1 MSRHHPLAVFL
12 LLCLVGCSSPGAFLD
27 TNDGPLFTPHALSA
41 DDHAVVYLYRPQSD
55 WADQELEAP
64 GLFLN
69 KKLVGSLPSN
79 SYLVLD
85 LEVASYPLEMRRP
98 LFGSFWTA
106 LADGM
111 LDFNRI
117 AGFNLDV
124 GAGGTY
130 YLRYDELN
138 PPPLAEGTATLG
150 DGPLQ
155 LVPASLA
162 EKEIS
167 ATHEFQ
173 PPLRVAADGQRVEE
187 PGFWGALGL

>member
-1 MSRHHPLAVFL
+1 MF
-12 LLCLVGCSSPGAFLD
+12 
-27 TNDGPLFTPHALSA
+27 
-41 DDHAVVYLYRPQSD
+41 
-55 WADQELEAP
+55 
-64 GLFLN
+64 
-69 KKLVGSLPSN
+69 
-79 SYLVLD
+79 
-85 LEVASYPLEMRRP
+85 
-98 LFGSFWTA
+98 
-106 LADGM
+106 
-111 LDFNRI
+111 DFNRI

-138 PPPLAEGTATLG
+138 PPPLAEGTPTLG

-162 EKEIS
+162 EKEIG

-173 PPLRVAADGQRVEE
+173 PPQRFAADGEREEE

>member
-1 MSRHHPLAVFL
+1 
-12 LLCLVGCSSPGAFLD
+12 LLCLAGCSSPGAFLD
-27 TNDGPLFTPHALSA
+27 TNDGPLFTPHPLS
-41 DDHAVVYLYRPQSD
+41 DEDHALVYLYRPQSD
-55 WADQELEAP
+55 WADQEIEAP

-69 KKLVGSLPSN
+69 KNLIASLPSN
-79 SYLVLD
+79 SYVVLELD
-85 LEVASYPLEMRRP
+85 VASYPLEMRRP

-111 LDFNRI
+111 FDFNRI

-138 PPPLAEGTATLG
+138 PPPLAEGTPTLG

-162 EKEIS
+162 EKEIG

-173 PPLRVAADGQRVEE
+173 PPQRFAADGEREEE

>member
-1 MSRHHPLAVFL
+1 MSRHHPLLVLL
-12 LLCLVGCSSPGAFLD
+12 LLCLAGCSSLGAFLN
-27 TNDGPLFTPHALSA
+27 TNDGPLFTPHPP
-41 DDHAVVYLYRPQSD
+41 DEDHAVVYLYRPQSD

-69 KKLVGSLPSN
+69 KRLIGSLPSN
-79 SYLVLD
+79 SYLVLELD
-85 LEVASYPLEMRRP
+85 IASYPLEMRRP
-98 LFGSFWTA
+98 LFGSFWTV
-106 LADGM
+106 LADGS

-138 PPPLAEGTATLG
+138 PPPLAEGVQTLG

-162 EKEIS
+162 EQEI
-167 ATHEFQ
+167 ATTHEFQ
-173 PPLRVAADGQRVEE
+173 PPQRFTMEE
-187 PGFWGALGL
+187 PPGFWGAFGFGSQ